1 MPIANLHPKIKD
13 EQLAVMFS
21 TKSSYFNTVN
31 RM

>member
-13 EQLAVMFS
+13 GELAVMFS
-21 TKSSYFNTVN
+21 TQSSYFNTVN